1 MHINHFLILY
11 KPYVLTTGIVKPVS
25 YRLTPTGFRC
35 RKVSVLGWK
44 NIRGI
49 APGGVVCVPSQAP
62 MPVIFL
68 CFLYSRL
75 QPAHHIFRSA
85 SQIKCMSQGVI
96 CLVKNLLEG
105 IRPEVSAPSP
115 DTVNGPFLI
124 DA

>member
-1 MHINHFLILY
+1 MHINQYLILY
-11 KPYVLTTGIVKPVS
+11 RPYVLTTGIVRPVS
-25 YRLTPTGFRC
+25 YRLTPTGFRY

-44 NIRGI
+44 TSGELP
-49 APGGVVCVPSQAP
+49 PGELSVSPSQAP
-62 MPVIFL
+62 MPVISL